1 MPSGAEIAEDL
12 LAKARRKGATA
23 ADLILAESEA
33 FSVQVRLGEVDK
45 VTHAQEKRLGLRVFF
60 GHRSAVTS
68 TSDLSQASLE
78 KLLDE
83 TCMLSQATAVDEY
96 AGLPSSEDCV
106 KKIPDMDLWDPSI
119 RSLSVERKINLAKET
134 EKAALEYDPRIINS
148 EGADF
153 SHDEGR
159 ILYANNHGLIGEY
172 AVSSHSLSVSPV
184 AAEPSSGSLPAG
196 HSGMQRDYW
205 YSVQRKLS
213 RLEPPVRIGQRAAQR
228 TLRRLGA
235 KKIATQQVP
244 VIFESEMSAS
254 LLSSLFAAVS
264 GSAIYKGASFLIG
277 KLGHQIASPQ
287 VTVYDDGT
295 IRGALGSK
303 PFDAEGLPTRK
314 TTVVEK
320 GVLKSYLL
328 DAYSSRKLGLNSTGN
343 ATRGVGDAP
352 SVGPTNFYLAA
363 GTASPEEIIHTVS
376 RGLYVIELLG
386 FGVNHV
392 TGDYSRGAMGLWIEN
407 GELTYPVEEIT
418 IAGNLKE
425 MLMNIEI
432 VGNDLEFRGR
442 VAAPTLMISQMTIAG
457 N

>member
-1 MPSGAEIAEDL
+1 MSREVEIAADL
-12 LAKARRKGATA
+12 LAKARRTGATD

-33 FSVQVRLGEVDK
+33 FSVQVRLGELDK
-45 VTHAQEKRLGLRVFF
+45 VSQAQEKRLGLRVFF

-68 TSDLSQASLE
+68 TSDLSRASLE

-83 TCMLSQATAVDEY
+83 TCTLAQATAADEH
-96 AGLPSSEDCV
+96 AGLPSPEECV

-119 RSLSVERKINLAKET
+119 RSLSVEEKIRLAKET
-134 EKAALEYDPRIINS
+134 EQAALKYDLRIINS

-159 ILYANNHGLIGEY
+159 VLYANSHGFIGEY
-172 AVSSHSLSVSPV
+172 AVSSHSLSVSPI
-184 AAEPSSGSLPAG
+184 AAEPGSDN
-196 HSGMQRDYW
+196 MQRDYW

-213 RLEPPVRIGQRAAQR
+213 KLEPPVRIGQTAAQR

-244 VIFESEMSAS
+244 VIFDSEMSAG

-264 GSAIYKGASFLIG
+264 GSAIYKGASFFIG
-277 KLGHQIASPQ
+277 KLGHQIASPL

-295 IRGALGSK
+295 IPGALGSK

-320 GVLKSYLL
+320 GMLKSYLL
-328 DAYSSRKLGLNSTGN
+328 DSYSARKLGLASTGN
-343 ATRGVGDAP
+343 ATRGVGDSP
-352 SVGPTNFYLAA
+352 SVGPTNFYLVA
-363 GTASPEEIIHTVS
+363 GKSSPEEIIRSVS
-376 RGLYVIELLG
+376 RGLYVVELMG

-425 MLMNIEI
+425 MLMNVEM

-442 VAAPTLMISQMTIAG
+442 IAAPTLKISQMTVAG

>member
-1 MPSGAEIAEDL
+1 MSQGAE
-12 LAKARRKGATA
+12 LATRILEKAKKKGATA

-33 FSVQVRLGEVDK
+33 FSVQVRLGEVEK

-60 GHRSAVTS
+60 SQRSAITS
-68 TSDLSQASLE
+68 TSDLSPDSLE
-78 KLLDE
+78 RLLDE
-83 TCMLSQATAVDEY
+83 TCALSQATAVDEY
-96 AGLPSSEDCV
+96 AGLPSPEDCV
-106 KKIPDMDLWDPSI
+106 KKIPDMDLWDPSV
-119 RSLSVERKINLAKET
+119 RSLSVEEKIKLAKGT
-134 EKAALEYDPRIINS
+134 EQAALSYDPRMVNS

-159 ILYANNHGLIGEY
+159 ILYANSHGFVGEY

-184 AAEPSSGSLPAG
+184 AAEPGSGN
-196 HSGMQRDYW
+196 MQRDYW
-205 YSVQRKLS
+205 YSVQRKLA
-213 RLEPPVRIGQRAAQR
+213 RLEPTGRIGQKAAQR

-244 VIFESEMSAS
+244 VIFDSEMSAG

-264 GSAIYKGASFLIG
+264 GSAIYKGVSFLIG
-277 KLGHQIASPQ
+277 KLGQRIASPH

-295 IRGALGSK
+295 IPGALGSK

-314 TTVVEK
+314 TTVVEQ

-328 DAYSSRKLGLNSTGN
+328 DCYSARKLGLASTGN

-352 SVGPTNFYLAA
+352 SVGPRNFYLAA
-363 GTASPEEIIHTVS
+363 GTTSPEEMIRTVS

-392 TGDYSRGAMGLWIEN
+392 TGDYSRGAVGIWIEN

-425 MLMNIEI
+425 MLMNIEMA
-432 VGNDLEFRGR
+432 GNDLEFRGKI
-442 VAAPTLMISQMTIAG
+442 AAPTVKISQMTVAG

>member
-1 MPSGAEIAEDL
+1 MSRGMELATGL
-12 LAKARRKGATA
+12 LEKAKKKGATA
-23 ADLILAESEA
+23 ADLIMAESEA
-33 FSVQVRLGEVDK
+33 FSVQVRLGEVEK

-60 GHRSAVTS
+60 GKRSAITS
-68 TSDLSQASLE
+68 TSDLSPDSLD

-83 TCMLSQATAVDEY
+83 TCALSQATAVDEY
-96 AGLPSSEDCV
+96 AGLPPLEDCV
-106 KKIPDMDLWDPSI
+106 KKIPDMDLWDPSV
-119 RSLSVERKINLAKET
+119 RSLSIEEKIKLAKET
-134 EKAALEYDPRIINS
+134 ERAALAYDSRMINS

-159 ILYANNHGLIGEY
+159 ILYANSYGFVGEY

-184 AAEPSSGSLPAG
+184 AAEPGTG
-196 HSGMQRDYW
+196 NMQRDYW
-205 YSVQRKLS
+205 YSVQRKLA
-213 RLEPPVRIGQRAAQR
+213 RLEPAGLIGQKAAQR

-235 KKIATQQVP
+235 KKIQTQQVP
-244 VIFESEMSAS
+244 VIFDPEMSAS

-277 KLGHQIASPQ
+277 KLGQRIASPH

-295 IRGALGSK
+295 IQRALGSK

-328 DAYSSRKLGLNSTGN
+328 DNYSARKLGLASTGN
-343 ATRGVGDAP
+343 ATRGVGDVP

-363 GTASPEEIIHTVS
+363 GTSSPEEMIRSVS

-386 FGVNHV
+386 FGVNPV
-392 TGDYSRGAMGLWIEN
+392 TGDYSRGAVGIWIEN

-425 MLMNIEI
+425 MLMNIQM

-442 VAAPTLMISQMTIAG
+442 IAAPTVKISKMTVAG

>member
-1 MPSGAEIAEDL
+1 MSREVEIAADL
-12 LAKARRKGATA
+12 LAKARRTGATD

-33 FSVQVRLGEVDK
+33 FSVQVRLGELDK
-45 VTHAQEKRLGLRVFF
+45 VSQAQEKRLGLRVFF

-68 TSDLSQASLE
+68 TSDLSRASLE

-83 TCMLSQATAVDEY
+83 TCTLAQATAVDEH
-96 AGLPSSEDCV
+96 AGLPSPEECV

-119 RSLSVERKINLAKET
+119 RSLSVEEKIRLAKET
-134 EKAALEYDPRIINS
+134 EQAALKYDLRIINS

-159 ILYANNHGLIGEY
+159 VLYANSHGFIGEY
-172 AVSSHSLSVSPV
+172 AVSSHSLSVSPI
-184 AAEPSSGSLPAG
+184 AAEPGSDN
-196 HSGMQRDYW
+196 MQRDYW

-213 RLEPPVRIGQRAAQR
+213 KLEPPVRIGQTAAQR

-244 VIFESEMSAS
+244 VIFDSEMSAG

-264 GSAIYKGASFLIG
+264 GSAIYKGASFFIG
-277 KLGHQIASPQ
+277 KLGHQIASPL

-295 IRGALGSK
+295 IPGALGSK

-320 GVLKSYLL
+320 GMLKSYLL
-328 DAYSSRKLGLNSTGN
+328 DSYSARKLGLASTGN
-343 ATRGVGDAP
+343 ATRGVGDSP
-352 SVGPTNFYLAA
+352 SVGPTNFYLVA
-363 GTASPEEIIHTVS
+363 GKSLPEEIIRSVS
-376 RGLYVIELLG
+376 RGLYVVELMG

-425 MLMNIEI
+425 MLMNVEM

-442 VAAPTLMISQMTIAG
+442 IAAPTLKISQMTVAG